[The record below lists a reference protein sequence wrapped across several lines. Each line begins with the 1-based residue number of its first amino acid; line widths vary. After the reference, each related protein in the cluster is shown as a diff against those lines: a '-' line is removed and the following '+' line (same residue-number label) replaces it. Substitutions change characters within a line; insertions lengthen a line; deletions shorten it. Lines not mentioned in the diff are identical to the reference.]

1 MKILNSKVSLT
12 EFLELKTL
20 YYDKI
25 DFNTIKVAWEFL
37 RLYVRLPYVIH
48 IVGTNGKGST
58 GRFLAHHLHCL
69 GYETLHYSSPHI
81 LKFNERIWINGN
93 DVTNE
98 ALHNAHETLQEILPL
113 YIIEKLTYFEYTTLL
128 ALLLSSKMD
137 YLVLEAGLGGEFD
150 ATNVVINDLSLITA
164 IDLDHQQF
172 LGDTIKDIASTK
184 LRSCDNAMIV
194 NQQLHDEVYDVAAL
208 FNYQKAKTY
217 DTSSLTQFPSYLHEN
232 LNLVLSAL
240 EYLNLPIHM
249 EYFKKVQLFGRC
261 QKIASNI
268 TIDVGHN
275 PLAARVILNEFL
287 NQNKTITLIYNS
299 LSDKDYKRVLTLLKP
314 IVNEVLILDIEDK
327 RAVEKKTL
335 FDICNELNLPVE
347 TFSHIK
353 KNKEYLV
360 FGSFTVVEKF
370 LKTVMLHEK

>member
-98 ALHNAHETLQEILPL
+98 ALQNAHETLQEILPL

>member
-1 MKILNSKVSLT
+1 
-12 EFLELKTL
+12 
-20 YYDKI
+20 
-25 DFNTIKVAWEFL
+25 
-37 RLYVRLPYVIH
+37 
-48 IVGTNGKGST
+48 
-58 GRFLAHHLHCL
+58 
-69 GYETLHYSSPHI
+69 
-81 LKFNERIWINGN
+81 
-93 DVTNE
+93 
-98 ALHNAHETLQEILPL
+98 
-113 YIIEKLTYFEYTTLL
+113 
-128 ALLLSSKMD
+128 
-137 YLVLEAGLGGEFD
+137 
-150 ATNVVINDLSLITA
+150 
-164 IDLDHQQF
+164 
-172 LGDTIKDIASTK
+172 
-184 LRSCDNAMIV
+184 
-194 NQQLHDEVYDVAAL
+194 
-208 FNYQKAKTY
+208 
-217 DTSSLTQFPSYLHEN
+217 
-232 LNLVLSAL
+232 
-240 EYLNLPIHM
+240 M

>member
-98 ALHNAHETLQEILPL
+98 ALQNAHETLQEILPL

-184 LRSCDNAMIV
+184 LIM
-194 NQQLHDEVYDVAAL
+194 
-208 FNYQKAKTY
+208 
-217 DTSSLTQFPSYLHEN
+217 
-232 LNLVLSAL
+232 
-240 EYLNLPIHM
+240 
-249 EYFKKVQLFGRC
+249 
-261 QKIASNI
+261 
-268 TIDVGHN
+268 
-275 PLAARVILNEFL
+275 
-287 NQNKTITLIYNS
+287 
-299 LSDKDYKRVLTLLKP
+299 
-314 IVNEVLILDIEDK
+314 
-327 RAVEKKTL
+327 
-335 FDICNELNLPVE
+335 
-347 TFSHIK
+347 
-353 KNKEYLV
+353 
-360 FGSFTVVEKF
+360 
-370 LKTVMLHEK
+370 